1 MYNLFDG
8 LARVGQSLTSR
19 GILQKSG
26 VHGSRRQMHVPHDG
40 ASDEQ
45 VSHRRQMREFVLLH
59 GGHVFQLDVH
69 ELVHRLENASDLQ
82 VVFELC

>member
-8 LARVGQSLTSR
+8 LARVGKGLASS

-26 VHGSRRQMHVPHDG
+26 VHGYGRQMHVPHDG
-40 ASDEQ
+40 ASNEQ
-45 VSHRRQMREFVLLH
+45 VSHRRQMRELVLLH

-69 ELVHRLENASDLQ
+69 ELIHRLENASDLQ